1 MKARREHRFV
11 VFVTHLPLSRH
22 AVNRVMASD
31 VDVKIVTDTISL
43 FEAAVRCGKIRQ
55 PSLDRFLGEA
65 IWRVSNEESV
75 SAMTHVSKGRIRSV
89 TKSI

>member
-1 MKARREHRFV
+1 
-11 VFVTHLPLSRH
+11 
-22 AVNRVMASD
+22 MASD
-31 VDVKIVTDTISL
+31 VDVTVVTDTTSL

-55 PSLDRFLGEA
+55 PSLDRFLGEV

-75 SAMTHVSKGRIRSV
+75 SAVTHVSKGRIRSV

>member
-1 MKARREHRFV
+1 MNARREQRFV
-11 VFVTHLPLSRH
+11 VFITHLVLSRH

-31 VDVKIVTDTISL
+31 VDVKVVTDTTWL
-43 FEAAVRCGKIRQ
+43 FEAAVRCGKLRQ
-55 PSLDRFLGEA
+55 PSPARFLGEE

>member
-1 MKARREHRFV
+1 MNARREQRVV
-11 VFVTHLPLSRH
+11 VFITHPVLSRH

-31 VDVKIVTDTISL
+31 VDVKVVTDTTSL
-43 FEAAVRCGKIRQ
+43 FEAAVRCGKIRR